1 MRQAIEGKPLAAP
14 TELSVRIRLTHAK
27 QQEINDEKSNDNDG
41 DGFFFAKS
49 EADSGPKADED
60 DLL

>member
-1 MRQAIEGKPLAAP
+1 MRQVIEGKPLAAP

-27 QQEINDEKSNDNDG
+27 QQESTREINDNDG